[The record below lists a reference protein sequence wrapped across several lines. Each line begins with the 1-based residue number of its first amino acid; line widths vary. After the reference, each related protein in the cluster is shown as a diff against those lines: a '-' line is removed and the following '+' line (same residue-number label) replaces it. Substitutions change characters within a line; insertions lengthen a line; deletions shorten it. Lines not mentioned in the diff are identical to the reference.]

1 MRLMIRLD
9 IAHDLIAWDITDL
22 EQRKEK
28 QSTIEERQKSE
39 RFHEGEKN
47 AHMPNDPSM
56 QRR

>member
-1 MRLMIRLD
+1 MIR
-9 IAHDLIAWDITDL
+9 WDIVHNGIAADRTDF

-28 QSTIEERQKSE
+28 QSTIEERQKTE

-56 QRR
+56 